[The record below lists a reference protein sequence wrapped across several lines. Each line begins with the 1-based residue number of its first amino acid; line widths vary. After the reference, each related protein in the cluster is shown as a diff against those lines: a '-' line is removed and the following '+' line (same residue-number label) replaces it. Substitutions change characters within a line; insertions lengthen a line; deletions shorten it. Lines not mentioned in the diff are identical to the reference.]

1 MKTHILHII
10 GAMNRG
16 GVETWLMHVL
26 RHIDRS
32 QFQVDFLVHTG
43 QPAAYDQEIRSLGS
57 AIIPCPYHNHPL
69 AYASAFKQIIREHGP
84 IHIIHSHVHHYSG
97 YVMRLA
103 FQAGVP
109 GRLAHAHTDTSAG
122 DRQASLPR
130 RWYMQLMRSWIHRY
144 ATGGLAASQQAAAVL
159 LGADWKNDPRF
170 RVLYYS
176 IDFTPF
182 QGPVDRGAV
191 RAEFGIPADAFV
203 VGHVG
208 RFSPMKNHALLLDI
222 AAEMAQRE
230 PAARLLL
237 VGDGPLRP
245 QNEQQ
250 ARERGLDD
258 VVIFAG
264 LRSDVPRLLQGAVDA
279 FVMPSFYEGLPV
291 TVIEAQAA
299 GLPYL
304 LSDTI
309 TDEVDVVNELA
320 LGRLSP
326 SQPAS
331 VWFDQLLR
339 VKDAAP
345 GIDQAG
351 VLAIMKESAFN
362 ITSSVRELERIYAAA
377 HQPD

>member
-16 GVETWLMHVL
+16 GVETWLMHIL
-26 RHIDRS
+26 RHIDRDR
-32 QFQVDFLVHTG
+32 FQVDFLVHTD
-43 QPAAYDQEIRSLGS
+43 QPAAYDDEVRALGS
-57 AIIPCPYHNHPL
+57 VIIPCPDHNRPL
-69 AYASAFKQIIREHGP
+69 AYARAFKQIIHQHGP
-84 IHIIHSHVHHYSG
+84 IQVVHSHVHHYSG
-97 YVMRLA
+97 YIMRLA
-103 FQAGVP
+103 YQADVP
-109 GRLAHAHTDTSAG
+109 IRLAHAHTDTSAK
-122 DRQASLPR
+122 DQQASLPR
-130 RWYMQLMRSWIHRY
+130 RLYMQLMRSWIHRY
-144 ATGGLAASQQAAAVL
+144 ATGGLAASQQAAAAL

-170 RVLYYS
+170 RVFYYS
-176 IDFTPF
+176 IDFDPF
-182 QGPVDRGAV
+182 RQGRQAA
-191 RAEFGIPADAFV
+191 RAEFGIPPNAFV

-222 AAEMAQRE
+222 AAEMAQRD

-245 QNEQQ
+245 EIEQQ
-250 ARERGLDD
+250 ARQRGLSD

-264 LRSDVPRLLQGAVDA
+264 LRADVPRLLLGAMDV

-299 GLPYL
+299 GLPYQ

-309 TDEVDVVNELA
+309 TDEVDLIDSLS

-331 VWFDQLLR
+331 IWLDKLLP
-339 VKDAAP
+339 VKDSAP
-345 GIDQAG
+345 GIDQSGA
-351 VLAIMKESAFN
+351 LAIMEESAFN
-362 ITSSVRELERIYAAA
+362 ITTSVRELEGIYAA
-377 HQPD
+377 QPG